1 MECRF
6 LFLGM
11 SKQQTISGSMFR
23 PKENM
28 ISGSSSSATLAR
40 RSDGMLMLIA
50 VLVLL
55 LHVMAILWLRQSN
68 DLPSEYNTPLPFKL
82 EVTLLGKDSPQS
94 IKTPPQANPQPKT
107 KPKPKA
113 KAKAKPKP
121 EPKKAP
127 PLKEKLPDLGEI
139 ERLIKS
145 RSVKQVSKRVK
156 YQPDQQTAHS
166 VASAMIMPSAGS
178 ASARDNFPISDLHN
192 PSPEYPEM
200 AIFLGYQGNAIV
212 RIKVSAKGLS
222 QGVEILRSSGHKIL
236 DEAVTKALKKWRFTP
251 SKPGN
256 APMANSV
263 VISVIYILYDR
274 NG

>member
-1 MECRF
+1 
-6 LFLGM
+6 
-11 SKQQTISGSMFR
+11 MFR
-23 PKENM
+23 LKEKM
-28 ISGSSSSATLAR
+28 ISGPSSSATLAN
-40 RSDGMLMLIA
+40 RSEGMLMLIA

-55 LHVMAILWLRQSN
+55 LHVMAIIWLRQSK
-68 DLPSEYNTPLPFKL
+68 DLPNEYNTPLPFKL

-113 KAKAKPKP
+113 KAKP

-127 PLKEKLPDLGEI
+127 PVKEKLPDLGEI

-156 YQPDQQTAHS
+156 YQPDQQTAHT
-166 VASAMIMPSAGS
+166 VASAMIMPTTGS
-178 ASARDNFPISDLHN
+178 TSARDNFPISDLHN

-222 QGVEILRSSGHKIL
+222 QGVRFY
-236 DEAVTKALKKWRFTP
+236 AVA
-251 SKPGN
+251 
-256 APMANSV
+256 
-263 VISVIYILYDR
+263 VIKFW
-274 NG
+274 

>member
-1 MECRF
+1 
-6 LFLGM
+6 
-11 SKQQTISGSMFR
+11 
-23 PKENM
+23 
-28 ISGSSSSATLAR
+28 
-40 RSDGMLMLIA
+40 MLIA

-55 LHVMAILWLRQSN
+55 LHVMAILWLRQSK
-68 DLPSEYNTPLPFKL
+68 DLPNEYNPPLPFKL

-94 IKTPPQANPQPKT
+94 IGMPQQTNPQPKA
-107 KPKPKA
+107 KPKSKA
-113 KAKAKPKP
+113 KPKPKP

-127 PLKEKLPDLGEI
+127 PVKEKLPDLGEI

-145 RSVKQVSKRVK
+145 HSVKQVSKRVK
-156 YQPDQQTAHS
+156 YQPDQQTAHT
-166 VASAMIMPSAGS
+166 VASAMIMPSVGS
-178 ASARDNFPISDLHN
+178 TSARDNFPISDLHN

-222 QGVEILRSSGHKIL
+222 QGVEILRSSGHEIL

-251 SKPGN
+251 SKRGN
-256 APMANSV
+256 PPMANSV

>member
-1 MECRF
+1 
-6 LFLGM
+6 
-11 SKQQTISGSMFR
+11 
-23 PKENM
+23 
-28 ISGSSSSATLAR
+28 
-40 RSDGMLMLIA
+40 MLIA

-55 LHVMAILWLRQSN
+55 LHVTAIIWLRQSKV
-68 DLPSEYNTPLPFKL
+68 LPNEYNPPLPFKL
-82 EVTLLGKDSPQS
+82 EVTLLGKDSPKS
-94 IKTPPQANPQPKT
+94 IKTPPQTNPQPKT

-113 KAKAKPKP
+113 KAKPKPKPKPKP

-156 YQPDQQTAHS
+156 YQPDQQTAHT
-166 VASAMIMPSAGS
+166 VASDMIIPSVGS
-178 ASARDNFPISDLHN
+178 ASARDNFPTSDLHN

-212 RIKVSAKGLS
+212 RIKVSVKGIS

-236 DEAVTKALKKWRFTP
+236 DDAVTKALKKWRFTP
-251 SKPGN
+251 NKRGN
-256 APMANSV
+256 TAMANSV

-274 NG
+274 NS

>member
-1 MECRF
+1 
-6 LFLGM
+6 
-11 SKQQTISGSMFR
+11 MFR

-94 IKTPPQANPQPKT
+94 IKTPPQTNPQPKT
-107 KPKPKA
+107 KFKPKPKT
-113 KAKAKPKP
+113 KPKP
-121 EPKKAP
+121 EPKKTP
-127 PLKEKLPDLGEI
+127 PVKEKLPDLGEI

-156 YQPDQQTAHS
+156 YQPDQQTAHT
-166 VASAMIMPSAGS
+166 VASAMIMPSTGS
-178 ASARDNFPISDLHN
+178 TSARDNFPISDLHN

>member
-1 MECRF
+1 MECWF
-6 LFLGM
+6 LFLRM
-11 SKQQTISGSMFR
+11 SKQHTISGLMFR
-23 PKENM
+23 LKGKM
-28 ISGSSSSATLAR
+28 ISGSSSSATLAN

-55 LHVMAILWLRQSN
+55 LHVMAIIWLRQSN

-94 IKTPPQANPQPKT
+94 IGTPPQTNPQPKA
-107 KPKPKA
+107 KPKS
-113 KAKAKPKP
+113 KAKPKP

-156 YQPDQQTAHS
+156 YQPDQQTAHT

-178 ASARDNFPISDLHN
+178 TQPGI
-192 PSPEYPEM
+192 
-200 AIFLGYQGNAIV
+200 IF
-212 RIKVSAKGLS
+212 R
-222 QGVEILRSSGHKIL
+222 
-236 DEAVTKALKKWRFTP
+236 
-251 SKPGN
+251 
-256 APMANSV
+256 
-263 VISVIYILYDR
+263 
-274 NG
+274 

>member
-1 MECRF
+1 MECWF

-11 SKQQTISGSMFR
+11 SKQHTISGSIFR

-28 ISGSSSSATLAR
+28 ISGPSSPVTLAR

-68 DLPSEYNTPLPFKL
+68 DLTSEYNTPLPFKL

-94 IKTPPQANPQPKT
+94 IGTPQQTNTQ
-107 KPKPKA
+107 PKA
-113 KAKAKPKP
+113 KFKPKSKTKPKP

-127 PLKEKLPDLGEI
+127 QVKEKLPDLGDI

-156 YQPDQQTAHS
+156 YQPGQQTAHT
-166 VASAMIMPSAGS
+166 VASAMIMPLAGS
-178 ASARDNFPISDLHN
+178 TSARDNFPISDLHN

-212 RIKVSAKGLS
+212 RIKVSAKGIS

-236 DEAVTKALKKWRFTP
+236 DDAVTKALKKWRFTP
-251 SKPGN
+251 SKLGN
-256 APMANSV
+256 APMTNSV

-274 NG
+274 NS

>member
-1 MECRF
+1 MECWF
-6 LFLGM
+6 LFLSM
-11 SKQQTISGSMFR
+11 PKQHTISGSMLR

-28 ISGSSSSATLAR
+28 ISGPSSSATLAR
-40 RSDGMLMLIA
+40 RSAGMLMLIA

-55 LHVMAILWLRQSN
+55 LHVMAIIWLRQSN
-68 DLPSEYNTPLPFKL
+68 DLPNEYNAPLPFKL

-94 IKTPPQANPQPKT
+94 IRTPPQLKTNFKT
-107 KPKPKA
+107 KPKLKT
-113 KAKAKPKP
+113 KPKP
-121 EPKKAP
+121 EPKKAS

-145 RSVKQVSKRVK
+145 RSGKQISKRVK
-156 YQPDQQTAHS
+156 YQPDPQTAHT

-178 ASARDNFPISDLHN
+178 TSAKDNFPISDLHN

-222 QGVEILRSSGHKIL
+222 QGVELLRSSGHKIL
-236 DEAVTKALKKWRFTP
+236 DEAVPKALKKWRLTP

-256 APMANSV
+256 PPMANSV
-263 VISVIYILYDR
+263 VISVSYILSNR
-274 NG
+274 ND

>member
-1 MECRF
+1 
-6 LFLGM
+6 
-11 SKQQTISGSMFR
+11 
-23 PKENM
+23 
-28 ISGSSSSATLAR
+28 
-40 RSDGMLMLIA
+40 
-50 VLVLL
+50 
-55 LHVMAILWLRQSN
+55 MAIIWLRQSN

-94 IKTPPQANPQPKT
+94 IGTPPQTNPQPKAKPKSKAKA

-113 KAKAKPKP
+113 KAKP
-121 EPKKAP
+121 EPKNAP
-127 PLKEKLPDLGEI
+127 PVKEKLPDLGEI

-145 RSVKQVSKRVK
+145 RSVKQVNKQVK
-156 YQPDQQTAHS
+156 YQPDQQTAHT

-178 ASARDNFPISDLHN
+178 TSARDNFPISDLHN

-256 APMANSV
+256 TPMANSV

>member
-1 MECRF
+1 
-6 LFLGM
+6 
-11 SKQQTISGSMFR
+11 
-23 PKENM
+23 
-28 ISGSSSSATLAR
+28 
-40 RSDGMLMLIA
+40 MLIA

-55 LHVMAILWLRQSN
+55 LHVMAIIWLRQSN
-68 DLPSEYNTPLPFKL
+68 DLPNEYSAPLPFKL

-94 IKTPPQANPQPKT
+94 IKTPPQTNPQPKA
-107 KPKPKA
+107 KPKSKA
-113 KAKAKPKP
+113 KHKP
-121 EPKKAP
+121 EPKNAP
-127 PLKEKLPDLGEI
+127 SVKEKLPVLGEI
-139 ERLIKS
+139 EQLIKS

-156 YQPDQQTAHS
+156 YQPDQQTAHT
-166 VASAMIMPSAGS
+166 VASDMIIPSVGS
-178 ASARDNFPISDLHN
+178 ASARDNFPTSDLHN

-212 RIKVSAKGLS
+212 RIKVSVKGIS

-236 DEAVTKALKKWRFTP
+236 DDAVTKALKKWRFTP

-274 NG
+274 NS

>member
-1 MECRF
+1 
-6 LFLGM
+6 
-11 SKQQTISGSMFR
+11 MFR
-23 PKENM
+23 LKEKM
-28 ISGSSSSATLAR
+28 ISGPSSSATLAN
-40 RSDGMLMLIA
+40 RSEGMLMLIA

-68 DLPSEYNTPLPFKL
+68 DLPNEYSAPLPFKL

-94 IKTPPQANPQPKT
+94 IKTPPQTSPQPKA

-113 KAKAKPKP
+113 KAKP

-127 PLKEKLPDLGEI
+127 PVKEKLPDLGEI

-156 YQPDQQTAHS
+156 YQPDQQTAHT
-166 VASAMIMPSAGS
+166 VASAMIMPSVGS
-178 ASARDNFPISDLHN
+178 TSARDNFPISDLHN

-212 RIKVSAKGLS
+212 RIKVSGKGLS
-222 QGVEILRSSGHKIL
+222 EGVEILRSSGHKIL
-236 DEAVTKALKKWRFTP
+236 DGAVTKALKKWRFTP

-256 APMANSV
+256 PPMANSV

>member
-1 MECRF
+1 
-6 LFLGM
+6 
-11 SKQQTISGSMFR
+11 MFR

-28 ISGSSSSATLAR
+28 ISGPSYSAILAR
-40 RSDGMLMLIA
+40 RSNGMLMLIA

-68 DLPSEYNTPLPFKL
+68 DLPSEYTTPLPFKL

-94 IKTPPQANPQPKT
+94 IKTPPQTNPQPKT
-107 KPKPKA
+107 KFKPKFNTKPKPE
-113 KAKAKPKP
+113 PKP

-127 PLKEKLPDLGEI
+127 PIKEKLPDLGEI

-156 YQPDQQTAHS
+156 YQPDQQTAHT
-166 VASAMIMPSAGS
+166 VASDMIMPSAGS

-236 DEAVTKALKKWRFTP
+236 
-251 SKPGN
+251 
-256 APMANSV
+256 V
-263 VISVIYILYDR
+263 VPTNQCR
-274 NG
+274 W